1 MKKALSTVTHLK
13 TVRYL
18 TMDNKNQV
26 NGWMN
31 RATYR
36 VASALANDEFVYNI
50 ALKSKDF
57 NDYRR
62 NLRAFAGIDELDT
75 ISLWNKDLDINSL
88 TEAIKELKND

>member
-1 MKKALSTVTHLK
+1 MVTVGMIARLKK
-13 TVRYL
+13 
-18 TMDNKNQV
+18 MPNKNEV

-50 ALKSKDF
+50 ALKSTDF

-75 ISLWNKDLDINSL
+75 ISLWNKDLDIDSL
-88 TEAIKELKND
+88 TEAIKDLKSD

>member
-1 MKKALSTVTHLK
+1 MKKALLTVTHLK

-18 TMDNKNQV
+18 TMDNKKEV

-31 RATYR
+31 RVTYR
-36 VASALANDEFVYNI
+36 VASAMANDEFTYNI
-50 ALKSKDF
+50 ALKSIDF

-75 ISLWNKDLDINSL
+75 ISLWNKDLDIKSL
-88 TEAIKELKND
+88 TEAIKEMQND

>member
-1 MKKALSTVTHLK
+1 MVIPGLIQRLKKMT
-13 TVRYL
+13 
-18 TMDNKNQV
+18 NKNEV

-31 RATYR
+31 RVTYR

-75 ISLWNKDLDINSL
+75 ISLWNKDLDIDSL
-88 TEAIKELKND
+88 TEAIKDLKSD

>member
-1 MKKALSTVTHLK
+1 
-13 TVRYL
+13 
-18 TMDNKNQV
+18 MDNKNQV

-31 RATYR
+31 RTTYR
-36 VASALANDEFVYNI
+36 VAMALANDEFVYNI

-75 ISLWNKDLDINSL
+75 ISLWNKDLDIDSL
-88 TEAIKELKND
+88 SEAIKELKND

>member
-1 MKKALSTVTHLK
+1 MVTVLK
-13 TVRYL
+13 RARYQP
-18 TMDNKNQV
+18 MNNKNQV

-31 RATYR
+31 RVTYR
-36 VASALANDEFVYNI
+36 VATALANDEFVYNI

-75 ISLWNKDLDINSL
+75 ISLWNKDLDIKSL
-88 TEAIKELKND
+88 TEAIKDLQKD